1 VVWYETPESATH
13 TTCEEW
19 ACDDMGN
26 KRARGG
32 TPIELSRGALGSPVA
47 SMLTTSMGGGDRR
60 ASNVM
65 ESISALRNT
74 NDPVARRP
82 SRGWMDV
89 GRVVEL
95 NAVTEN
101 RVHDL
106 IKGHERAP
114 KKLAV
119 VKGGACTVGRHVNYG
134 MAKGECQGSKHESRQ
149 VAVREVP
156 CALAGGGVAGT
167 RVGRGHHR
175 GVEPR

>member
-1 VVWYETPESATH
+1 MASRLIAWAMETDSKHGRWRLQCLYRHVDNLVSAEH
-13 TTCEEW
+13 
-19 ACDDMGN
+19 
-26 KRARGG
+26 KQ
-32 TPIELSRGALGSPVA
+32 PYSLVALTRMA
-47 SMLTTSMGGGDRR
+47 
-60 ASNVM
+60 
-65 ESISALRNT
+65 ECQ
-74 NDPVARRP
+74 
-82 SRGWMDV
+82 
-89 GRVVEL
+89 RVVEL